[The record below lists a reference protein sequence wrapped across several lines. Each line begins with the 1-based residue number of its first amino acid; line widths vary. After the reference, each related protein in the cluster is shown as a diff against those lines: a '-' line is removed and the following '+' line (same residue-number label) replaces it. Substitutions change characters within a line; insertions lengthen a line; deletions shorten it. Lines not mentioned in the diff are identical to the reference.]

1 MKKNSIVLIIG
12 LMSLALIGVL
22 AMQFYFLRDSYRQK
36 SQLFDES
43 VNAAITAVAGK
54 LERREVVDFAKVQQ
68 ERNIEKSK
76 QEQAKQRLLAEQL
89 EIQYRIEELKNKQHV
104 IFSNFKEQEDQL
116 RALYPNVIEI
126 KNSFYE
132 TYIKRPEY
140 QKYIKFSVSNELTD
154 DNLVQAFI
162 MLNASKVDD
171 QVNGKDDSTRFVIPL
186 LDGLVDQQTKFRVAT
201 LPPRENAK
209 LTKTISDLEKRLDVL
224 NRKNAWTGFNVYDS
238 VAMLGGKK
246 ADYIE
251 DVAIGMELAK
261 RPLKDRLNVI
271 IVQEL
276 IKDELAQRDI
286 KAPFNIEI
294 WSTNNILLNNILNE
308 ATLNNPTNTT
318 KYSTAL
324 FKGDIGAAPGKLTIY
339 FPNKKAIIADN
350 MGYLLLPML
359 ALLFLLVGCFAY
371 TLIIIFRQKKVSEM
385 KTDFI
390 NNMTHEFKTPVAT
403 IMIASESLKDP
414 DINADHKRVQKLA
427 NIIYDENVRLGN
439 HIERVLDLAR
449 LEKETLKLDQEDV
462 HINELVSAVTDSMQ
476 LRMQNVG
483 GKFSIDLT
491 ATKDV
496 VVGDELHFSNVFY
509 NLLDNAIKYNKG
521 DLHVNIN
528 SKNVGDTIVVTIAD
542 NGIGMSRDH
551 LQKIFDQFYRIPT
564 GNVHNVKGFGL
575 GLSYVQDILRRLNGK
590 ITVKSEKDKGT
601 TFEVILPIKK

>member
-43 VNAAITAVAGK
+43 VNAALTAVAGK

-76 QEQAKQRLLAEQL
+76 QEQAKQQLLTEQL
-89 EIQYRIEELKNKQHV
+89 QLQTQIEDLRGKLNRVYQK
-104 IFSNFKEQEDQL
+104 FKTQEDRL
-116 RALYPNVIEI
+116 NRLYPNII
-126 KNSFYE
+126 YIDNWFYE
-132 TYIKRPEY
+132 TYVRRPQYQDLVEISIVKKPTSTPLYYEEQIEVNAIKPIPRIE
-140 QKYIKFSVSNELTD
+140 
-154 DNLVQAFI
+154 A
-162 MLNASKVDD
+162 
-171 QVNGKDDSTRFVIPL
+171 KDDSTRF
-186 LDGLVDQQTKFRVAT
+186 LVVHFDDLKRLVGRDLFV
-201 LPPRENAK
+201 LPPRSDPK
-209 LTKTISDLEKRLDVL
+209 LSQKIFELEIKL
-224 NRKNAWTGFNVYDS
+224 NKLSKKNAGQGFNVYDS

-261 RPLKDRLNVI
+261 RPLKDRLNII

-276 IKDELAQRDI
+276 LKEELAQREI
-286 KAPFNIEI
+286 KVPFNIEI
-294 WSTNNILLNNILNE
+294 WSTSNILLNNILNE
-308 ATLNNPTNTT
+308 AELNSSKNST

-350 MGYLLLPML
+350 MSYLLLPML

-439 HIERVLDLAR
+439 HIERVLDLAK
-449 LEKETLKLDQEDV
+449 LEKETLKLDREDV
-462 HINELVSAVTDSMQ
+462 HINDLVAAVTDSMQ
-476 LRMQNVG
+476 LRMQNIG
-483 GKFSIDLT
+483 GKFSVDLA
-491 ATKDV
+491 ATKDI

-509 NLLDNAIKYNKG
+509 NLMDNAIKYSKG
-521 DLHVNIN
+521 DLHVNIS
-528 SKNVGDTIVVTIAD
+528 SKNVGDNIVITIAD

-575 GLSYVQDILRRLNGK
+575 GLSYVQDILRRLNGR

-601 TFEVILPIKK
+601 TFEVILPLKK

>member
-89 EIQYRIEELKNKQHV
+89 EIQYRIEELKNKQHTV
-104 IFSNFKEQEDQL
+104 FSNFKEQEDQL

-171 QVNGKDDSTRFVIPL
+171 QISGKDDSTRFVIPL
-186 LDGLVDQQTKFRVAT
+186 MDPLVNQQTKFRVAT

-209 LTKTISDLEKRLDVL
+209 LAKTISDLEKRLDVL
-224 NRKNAWTGFNVYDS
+224 NRKNSWSGFNVYDS

-339 FPNKKAIIADN
+339 FPNKKEIIADN

-449 LEKETLKLDQEDV
+449 LEKETLKLDQVEV
-462 HINELVSAVTDSMQ
+462 HINDLVSAVTDSMQ
-476 LRMQNVG
+476 LRMQNIG
-483 GKFSIDLT
+483 GKFSIDLA
-491 ATKDV
+491 ATKDIV
-496 VVGDELHFSNVFY
+496 IGDELHFSNVFY
-509 NLLDNAIKYNKG
+509 NLLDNAIKYSKG

>member
-104 IFSNFKEQEDQL
+104 VFSNFKEQEDQL

-140 QKYIKFSVSNELTD
+140 QKFIKFSVSNELTD

-186 LDGLVDQQTKFRVAT
+186 MDPLVNQQTKFRVAT

-209 LTKTISDLEKRLDVL
+209 LAKTISDLEKRLDIL
-224 NRKNAWTGFNVYDS
+224 NRKNAWSGFNVYDS

-251 DVAIGMELAK
+251 DIAIGMELAK

-308 ATLNNPTNTT
+308 AALNNPTNTT

-449 LEKETLKLDQEDV
+449 LEKETLKLDQVDV
-462 HINELVSAVTDSMQ
+462 HINDLVSAVTDSMQ
-476 LRMQNVG
+476 LRMQNIG
-483 GKFSIDLT
+483 GKFSIDL
-491 ATKDV
+491 AAAKDV

-521 DLHVNIN
+521 DLHVNIQ
-528 SKNVGDTIVVTIAD
+528 SKNVGDTIVITIAD

>member
-104 IFSNFKEQEDQL
+104 VFSNFKEQEDQL

-140 QKYIKFSVSNELTD
+140 QKFIKFSVSNELTD

-186 LDGLVDQQTKFRVAT
+186 MDPLVNQQTKFRVAT

-209 LTKTISDLEKRLDVL
+209 LAKTISDLEKRLDVL
-224 NRKNAWTGFNVYDS
+224 NRKNSWSGFNVYDS

-308 ATLNNPTNTT
+308 AALNNPTNTT

-449 LEKETLKLDQEDV
+449 LEKETLKLDQVDV
-462 HINELVSAVTDSMQ
+462 HINDLVSAVTDSMQ
-476 LRMQNVG
+476 LRMQNIG
-483 GKFSIDLT
+483 GKFSIDL
-491 ATKDV
+491 AAAKDV

-521 DLHVNIN
+521 DLHVNIQ
-528 SKNVGDTIVVTIAD
+528 SKNVGDTIVITIAD

>member
-68 ERNIEKSK
+68 ERNLEKSK

-89 EIQYRIEELKNKQHV
+89 EIQYRIEELKNKQHT

-171 QVNGKDDSTRFVIPL
+171 QVSGKDDSTRFVIPL

-209 LTKTISDLEKRLDVL
+209 LTKTIADLEKRLDVL
-224 NRKNAWTGFNVYDS
+224 NKKNTWSGFNVYDS

-261 RPLKDRLNVI
+261 RPLKDRLNII

-276 IKDELAQRDI
+276 IKEELAQR
-286 KAPFNIEI
+286 
-294 WSTNNILLNNILNE
+294 TNNILLNNILDE
-308 ATLNNPTNTT
+308 AALKNPSNTT
-318 KYSTAL
+318 RYSTAL

-449 LEKETLKLDQEDV
+449 LEKETLKLDQVDV
-462 HINELVSAVTDSMQ
+462 HINDLVSAVTDSMQ
-476 LRMQNVG
+476 LRMQNIG
-483 GKFSIDLT
+483 GKFSIDLA

-521 DLHVNIN
+521 DLHVSIQ
-528 SKNVGDTIVVTIAD
+528 SKNVGDSIVVTIAD

-601 TFEVILPIKK
+601 TFEVILPTKK

>member
-104 IFSNFKEQEDQL
+104 VFSNFKEQEDQL

-140 QKYIKFSVSNELTD
+140 QKFIKFSVSNELTD

-171 QVNGKDDSTRFVIPL
+171 QINGKDDSTRFVIPL
-186 LDGLVDQQTKFRVAT
+186 MDPLVNQQTKFRVAT

-209 LTKTISDLEKRLDVL
+209 LAKTISDLEKRLDIL
-224 NRKNAWTGFNVYDS
+224 NRKNAWSDFNVYDS

-251 DVAIGMELAK
+251 DIAIGMELAK

-276 IKDELAQRDI
+276 IKEELAQRDI

-308 ATLNNPTNTT
+308 AALNNPTNTT

-449 LEKETLKLDQEDV
+449 LEKETLKLDQVEV
-462 HINELVSAVTDSMQ
+462 CINDLVSAVTDSMQ
-476 LRMQNVG
+476 LRMQNIG
-483 GKFSIDLT
+483 GKFSIDLA

-509 NLLDNAIKYNKG
+509 NLLDNAIKYSKG

>member
-12 LMSLALIGVL
+12 LMSLALVGVL

-43 VNAAITAVAGK
+43 VNAALTAVAGK

-76 QEQAKQRLLAEQL
+76 REQAKQQLLAEQV
-89 EIQYRIEELKNKQHV
+89 EIQYKIERLKSKQHA
-104 IFSNFKEQEDQL
+104 IYAKYKEQEDQL

-162 MLNASKVDD
+162 VLNASKVDNPVD
-171 QVNGKDDSTRFVIPL
+171 GKDDSTRFVIPL
-186 LDGLVDQQTKFRVAT
+186 IDPMANLQTKFRVAT
-201 LPPRENAK
+201 LPPKEDSK
-209 LTKTISDLEKRLDVL
+209 LSKTISDLEKRLDFL
-224 NRKNAWTGFNVYDS
+224 NRQNSWQVFNVYDS

-251 DVAIGMELAK
+251 DVAIGMELAN
-261 RPLKDRLNVI
+261 RPLKDRINI
-271 IVQEL
+271 ITVQDL
-276 IKDELAQRDI
+276 LKDELAQRDI
-286 KAPFNIEI
+286 KVPFNIEI
-294 WSTNNILLNNILNE
+294 WSTTNILLTNILNE
-308 ATLNNPTNTT
+308 ATLNNSKNTT
-318 KYSTAL
+318 KYSTPL

-414 DINADHKRVQKLA
+414 DINADHNRVQKLA

-449 LEKETLKLDQEDV
+449 LEKETLKLNREDV
-462 HINELVSAVTDSMQ
+462 HINDLVSAVTDSMQ
-476 LRMQNVG
+476 LRMQNIG
-483 GKFSIDLT
+483 GKFSIDLA
-491 ATKDV
+491 ATKDL

-509 NLLDNAIKYNKG
+509 NLLDNAIKYSKG
-521 DLHVNIN
+521 NLHVQIN
-528 SKNVGDTIVVTIAD
+528 SKNTGDSIVVTITD

-575 GLSYVQDILRRLNGK
+575 GLSYVQDILRRLNGR

-601 TFEVILPIKK
+601 TFEVILPLKK

>member
-104 IFSNFKEQEDQL
+104 VFSNFKEQEDQL

-132 TYIKRPEY
+132 TYIKRPDY
-140 QKYIKFSVSNELTD
+140 QKFIKFSVSNELTD

-171 QVNGKDDSTRFVIPL
+171 QISGKDDSTRFVIPL
-186 LDGLVDQQTKFRVAT
+186 MDPLVNQQTKFRVAT

-209 LTKTISDLEKRLDVL
+209 LAKTISDLEKRLDIL
-224 NRKNAWTGFNVYDS
+224 NRKNAWSGFNVYDS

-276 IKDELAQRDI
+276 IKEELAQRDI

-308 ATLNNPTNTT
+308 AALNNPTNTT

-449 LEKETLKLDQEDV
+449 LEKETLKLDQVDV
-462 HINELVSAVTDSMQ
+462 HINDLVSAVTDSMQ
-476 LRMQNVG
+476 LRMQNIG
-483 GKFSIDLT
+483 GKFSIDL
-491 ATKDV
+491 AAAKDV

-509 NLLDNAIKYNKG
+509 NLLDNAIKYSKG

>member
-68 ERNIEKSK
+68 ERNLEKSK

-89 EIQYRIEELKNKQHV
+89 EIQYRIEELKNKQHT

-171 QVNGKDDSTRFVIPL
+171 QVSGKDDSTRFVIPL

-209 LTKTISDLEKRLDVL
+209 LTKTIADLEKRLDVL
-224 NRKNAWTGFNVYDS
+224 NKKNSWSGFNVYDS

-261 RPLKDRLNVI
+261 RPLKDRLNII

-276 IKDELAQRDI
+276 IKEELAQRDI

-294 WSTNNILLNNILNE
+294 WSTNNILLNNILDE
-308 ATLNNPTNTT
+308 AALKNPSNTT
-318 KYSTAL
+318 RYSTAL

-449 LEKETLKLDQEDV
+449 LEKETLKLDQVDV
-462 HINELVSAVTDSMQ
+462 HINDLVSAVTDSMQ
-476 LRMQNVG
+476 LRMQNIG
-483 GKFSIDLT
+483 GKFSIDLA

-521 DLHVNIN
+521 DLHVSIQ
-528 SKNVGDTIVVTIAD
+528 SKNVGDSIVVTIAD

-601 TFEVILPIKK
+601 TFEVILPTKK

>member
-89 EIQYRIEELKNKQHV
+89 EIQYRIEELKNKQHTV
-104 IFSNFKEQEDQL
+104 FANFKEQEDQL

-171 QVNGKDDSTRFVIPL
+171 QISGKDDSTRFVIPL
-186 LDGLVDQQTKFRVAT
+186 MDPLVNQQTKFRVAT

-209 LTKTISDLEKRLDVL
+209 LTKTISDLEKRLDIL
-224 NRKNAWTGFNVYDS
+224 NRKNSWSGFNVYDS

-449 LEKETLKLDQEDV
+449 LEKETLKLDQVEV
-462 HINELVSAVTDSMQ
+462 HINDLVSAVTDSMQ
-476 LRMQNVG
+476 LRMQNIG
-483 GKFSIDLT
+483 GKFSIDLA
-491 ATKDV
+491 ATKDIV
-496 VVGDELHFSNVFY
+496 IGDELHFSNVFY
-509 NLLDNAIKYNKG
+509 NLLDNAIKYSKG

>member
-89 EIQYRIEELKNKQHV
+89 EIQYRVEELKNKQHV

-186 LDGLVDQQTKFRVAT
+186 MDPLVNQQTKFRVAT

-209 LTKTISDLEKRLDVL
+209 LAKTISDLEKRLDVL
-224 NRKNAWTGFNVYDS
+224 NRKNSWSGFNVYDS

-308 ATLNNPTNTT
+308 AALNNPTNTT

-449 LEKETLKLDQEDV
+449 LEKETLKLDQVDV
-462 HINELVSAVTDSMQ
+462 QINDLVSAVTDSMQ
-476 LRMQNVG
+476 LRMQNIG
-483 GKFSIDLT
+483 GKFSVDLA

-521 DLHVNIN
+521 DLHVNIQ

>member
-104 IFSNFKEQEDQL
+104 VFSNFKEQEDQL

-140 QKYIKFSVSNELTD
+140 QKFIKFSVSNELTD

-171 QVNGKDDSTRFVIPL
+171 QISGKDDSTRFVIPL
-186 LDGLVDQQTKFRVAT
+186 MDPLVNQQTKFRVAT

-209 LTKTISDLEKRLDVL
+209 LAKTISDLEKRLDIL
-224 NRKNAWTGFNVYDS
+224 NRKNAWSGFNVYDS

-276 IKDELAQRDI
+276 IKEELAQRDI

-308 ATLNNPTNTT
+308 AALNNPTNTT

-449 LEKETLKLDQEDV
+449 LEKETLKLDQVDV
-462 HINELVSAVTDSMQ
+462 HINDLVSAVTDSMQ
-476 LRMQNVG
+476 LRMQNIG
-483 GKFSIDLT
+483 GKFSIDL
-491 ATKDV
+491 AAAKDV

-509 NLLDNAIKYNKG
+509 NLLDNAIKYSKG

-528 SKNVGDTIVVTIAD
+528 SKNVGDTVVVTIAD

>member
-140 QKYIKFSVSNELTD
+140 QKYIKFSVSKELTD
-154 DNLVQAFI
+154 DNMVQAFI
-162 MLNASKVDD
+162 MLNASKVEN

-186 LDGLVDQQTKFRVAT
+186 LDALVDQQTKFRVAT
-201 LPPRENAK
+201 LPPRESAK
-209 LTKTISDLEKRLDVL
+209 LAKTISNLEKRLDVL
-224 NRKNAWTGFNVYDS
+224 NRKNSWSGFNVYDS

-246 ADYIE
+246 AGYIE

-308 ATLNNPTNTT
+308 ATLNNTTNTT
-318 KYSTAL
+318 RYSTAL

-371 TLIIIFRQKKVSEM
+371 TLIIIFKQKKVSEM

-462 HINELVSAVTDSMQ
+462 HINDLVSAVTDSMQ
-476 LRMQNVG
+476 LRMQNIG
-483 GKFSIDLT
+483 GKFSIDL
-491 ATKDV
+491 AASKDI

-509 NLLDNAIKYNKG
+509 NLLDNAIKYSKG
-521 DLHVNIN
+521 DLHVNIS
-528 SKNVGDTIVVTIAD
+528 SKNVGDSIVVTIAD

-590 ITVKSEKDKGT
+590 IGVKSEKDKGT
-601 TFEVILPIKK
+601 TFEVILPIKR

>member
-68 ERNIEKSK
+68 ERNLEKSK

-89 EIQYRIEELKNKQHV
+89 EIQYRIEELKNKQHT

-171 QVNGKDDSTRFVIPL
+171 QVSGKDDSTRFVIPL

-209 LTKTISDLEKRLDVL
+209 LTKTIADLEKRLDVL
-224 NRKNAWTGFNVYDS
+224 NKKNSWSGFNVYDS

-261 RPLKDRLNVI
+261 RPLKDRLNII

-276 IKDELAQRDI
+276 IKEELAQRDI

-294 WSTNNILLNNILNE
+294 WSTNNILLNNILDE
-308 ATLNNPTNTT
+308 AALKNPSNTT
-318 KYSTAL
+318 RYSTAL

-449 LEKETLKLDQEDV
+449 LEKETLKLDQVDV
-462 HINELVSAVTDSMQ
+462 HINDLVSAVTDSMQ
-476 LRMQNVG
+476 LRMQNIG
-483 GKFSIDLT
+483 GKFTIDLA

-521 DLHVNIN
+521 DLHVSIQ
-528 SKNVGDTIVVTIAD
+528 SKNVGDSIVVTIAD

-601 TFEVILPIKK
+601 TFEVILPTKK

>member
-43 VNAAITAVAGK
+43 VNAALTAVAGK

-76 QEQAKQRLLAEQL
+76 QEQAKQQQLTEQL
-89 EIQYRIEELKNKQHV
+89 QLQTQIENLRGKLEQIYQKYKLEEDRLK
-104 IFSNFKEQEDQL
+104 
-116 RALYPNVIEI
+116 ATYPNIINIE
-126 KNSFYE
+126 NWFYE
-132 TYIKRPEY
+132 TYVKRTQY
-140 QKYIKFSVSNELTD
+140 QDLVEINIVKTPTSGLYYQEDVIVSATKTIPRIE
-154 DNLVQAFI
+154 A
-162 MLNASKVDD
+162 
-171 QVNGKDDSTRFVIPL
+171 KDDSTRFLIVHIDDFKRL
-186 LDGLVDQQTKFRVAT
+186 LGKSIVA
-201 LPPRENAK
+201 LPPRSNPK
-209 LTKTISDLEKRLDVL
+209 LSKRIFELETKL
-224 NRKNAWTGFNVYDS
+224 NKLSKKNAGYGFNVYDS
-238 VAMLGGKK
+238 VDMLGGKK

-261 RPLKDRLNVI
+261 RPLKDRLNII

-276 IKDELAQRDI
+276 LKEELIHRDI

-294 WSTNNILLNNILNE
+294 WSTSNILLNNILNE
-308 ATLNNPTNTT
+308 AELNNPINTT

-324 FKGDIGAAPGKLTIY
+324 FKGDVGAAPGKLTIY

-350 MGYLLLPML
+350 MSYLLLPML
-359 ALLFLLVGCFAY
+359 TLLFLLVGCFAY

-439 HIERVLDLAR
+439 HIERVLDLAK
-449 LEKETLKLDQEDV
+449 LEKETLKLDREDV
-462 HINELVSAVTDSMQ
+462 HINDLVAAVTDSMQ
-476 LRMQNVG
+476 LRMQNIG
-483 GKFSIDLT
+483 GKFSVDLA
-491 ATKDV
+491 ATKDI

-509 NLLDNAIKYNKG
+509 NLMDNAIKYSKG
-521 DLHVNIN
+521 DLHVNIG
-528 SKNVGDTIVVTIAD
+528 SKNIGDNIVITIAD

-575 GLSYVQDILRRLNGK
+575 GLSYVQDILRRLNGR

-601 TFEVILPIKK
+601 TFEVILPVKK

>member
-140 QKYIKFSVSNELTD
+140 QKYIKFSVSKELTD
-154 DNLVQAFI
+154 DNMVQAFI
-162 MLNASKVDD
+162 MLNASKVEN

-186 LDGLVDQQTKFRVAT
+186 LDALVDQQTKFRVAT
-201 LPPRENAK
+201 LPPRESAK
-209 LTKTISDLEKRLDVL
+209 LAKTISNLEKRLDVL
-224 NRKNAWTGFNVYDS
+224 NRKNSWSGFNVYDS

-246 ADYIE
+246 AGYIE

-308 ATLNNPTNTT
+308 ATLNNTTNTT
-318 KYSTAL
+318 RYSTAL

-371 TLIIIFRQKKVSEM
+371 TLIIIFKQKKVSEM

-462 HINELVSAVTDSMQ
+462 HINDLLSAVTDSMQ
-476 LRMQNVG
+476 LRMQNIG
-483 GKFSIDLT
+483 GKFSIDL
-491 ATKDV
+491 AASKDI

-509 NLLDNAIKYNKG
+509 NLLDNAIKYSKG
-521 DLHVNIN
+521 DLHVNIS
-528 SKNVGDTIVVTIAD
+528 SKNVGDSIVVTIAD

-590 ITVKSEKDKGT
+590 IGVKSEKDKGT
-601 TFEVILPIKK
+601 TFEVILPIKR

>member
-43 VNAAITAVAGK
+43 VNAALTAVAGK

-76 QEQAKQRLLAEQL
+76 QEQAKQRQLTEQL
-89 EIQYRIEELKNKQHV
+89 RLQTQIEELRGKLDQVYQKYK
-104 IFSNFKEQEDQL
+104 IREDKL
-116 RALYPNVIEI
+116 KALYPNVVNIE
-126 KNSFYE
+126 NWFYE
-132 TYIKRPEY
+132 TYIRRPQY
-140 QKYIKFSVSNELTD
+140 QDLVEINIIKTPTNSMYYQEDVIVSATKTIPRIE
-154 DNLVQAFI
+154 A
-162 MLNASKVDD
+162 
-171 QVNGKDDSTRFVIPL
+171 KDDSTRFLIIHFDDYKRLIGRDLFV
-186 LDGLVDQQTKFRVAT
+186 
-201 LPPRENAK
+201 LPPRSDPKLARKIFELETKLNKLSRQNARY
-209 LTKTISDLEKRLDVL
+209 E
-224 NRKNAWTGFNVYDS
+224 FNVYDS

-276 IKDELAQRDI
+276 LKEELAQREI

-294 WSTNNILLNNILNE
+294 WSTSNILLNNILNE
-308 ATLNNPTNTT
+308 AELNSPINTT

-439 HIERVLDLAR
+439 HIERVLDLAK
-449 LEKETLKLDQEDV
+449 LEKETLKLDREDV
-462 HINELVSAVTDSMQ
+462 HINDLVAAVTDSMQ
-476 LRMQNVG
+476 LRMQNIG
-483 GKFSIDLT
+483 GKFSVDLA
-491 ATKDV
+491 ATKDI

-509 NLLDNAIKYNKG
+509 NLMDNAIKYSKG
-521 DLHVNIN
+521 DLHVNIS
-528 SKNVGDTIVVTIAD
+528 SKNIGDNIVITIAD

-575 GLSYVQDILRRLNGK
+575 GLSYVQDILRRLNGR

>member
-104 IFSNFKEQEDQL
+104 VFSNFKEQEDQL

-140 QKYIKFSVSNELTD
+140 QKFIKFSVSNELTD
-154 DNLVQAFI
+154 DNLVQAYI

-171 QVNGKDDSTRFVIPL
+171 QISGKDDSTRFVIPL
-186 LDGLVDQQTKFRVAT
+186 MDPLVNQQTKFRVAT

-209 LTKTISDLEKRLDVL
+209 LAKTISDLEKRLDIL
-224 NRKNAWTGFNVYDS
+224 NRKNAWSGFNVYDS

-251 DVAIGMELAK
+251 DIAIGMELAK

-276 IKDELAQRDI
+276 IKEELAQRDI

-308 ATLNNPTNTT
+308 AALNNPTNTT

-449 LEKETLKLDQEDV
+449 LEKETLKLDQVEV
-462 HINELVSAVTDSMQ
+462 CINDLVSAVTDSMQ
-476 LRMQNVG
+476 LRMQNIG
-483 GKFSIDLT
+483 GKFSIDLA

-509 NLLDNAIKYNKG
+509 NLLDNAIKYSKG

>member
-89 EIQYRIEELKNKQHV
+89 EIQYRIEELKNKQHTV
-104 IFSNFKEQEDQL
+104 FSNFKEQEDQL

-171 QVNGKDDSTRFVIPL
+171 QISGKDDSTRFVIPL
-186 LDGLVDQQTKFRVAT
+186 MDPLVNQQTKFRVAT

-209 LTKTISDLEKRLDVL
+209 LAKTISDLEKRLDVL
-224 NRKNAWTGFNVYDS
+224 NRKNSWSGFNVYDS

-276 IKDELAQRDI
+276 IKDELAQRYI

-449 LEKETLKLDQEDV
+449 LEKETLKLDQVEV
-462 HINELVSAVTDSMQ
+462 HINDLVSAVTDSMQ
-476 LRMQNVG
+476 LRMQNIG
-483 GKFSIDLT
+483 GKFSIDLA
-491 ATKDV
+491 ATKDIV
-496 VVGDELHFSNVFY
+496 IGDELHFSNVFY
-509 NLLDNAIKYNKG
+509 NLLDNAIKYSKG

>member
-104 IFSNFKEQEDQL
+104 VFSNFKEQEDQL

-140 QKYIKFSVSNELTD
+140 QKFIKFSVSNELTD

-171 QVNGKDDSTRFVIPL
+171 QISGKDDSTRFVIPL
-186 LDGLVDQQTKFRVAT
+186 MDPLVNQQTKFRVAT

-209 LTKTISDLEKRLDVL
+209 LAKTISDLEKRLDIL
-224 NRKNAWTGFNVYDS
+224 NRKNAWSGFNVYDS

-276 IKDELAQRDI
+276 IKEELAQRDI

-308 ATLNNPTNTT
+308 AALNNPTNTT

-449 LEKETLKLDQEDV
+449 LEKETLKLDQVEV
-462 HINELVSAVTDSMQ
+462 SINDLVSAVTDSMQ
-476 LRMQNVG
+476 LRMQNIG
-483 GKFSIDLT
+483 GKFSIDLE
-491 ATKDV
+491 ATKDIV
-496 VVGDELHFSNVFY
+496 IGDELHFSNVFY
-509 NLLDNAIKYNKG
+509 NLLDNAIKYSKG

>member
-140 QKYIKFSVSNELTD
+140 QKYIKFSVSKELTD
-154 DNLVQAFI
+154 DNMVQAFI
-162 MLNASKVDD
+162 MLNASKVEN

-186 LDGLVDQQTKFRVAT
+186 LDALVDQQTKFRVAT
-201 LPPRENAK
+201 LPPRESAK
-209 LTKTISDLEKRLDVL
+209 LAKTISNLEKRLDVL
-224 NRKNAWTGFNVYDS
+224 NRKNSWSGFNVYDS

-246 ADYIE
+246 AGYIE

-308 ATLNNPTNTT
+308 ATLNNTTNTT
-318 KYSTAL
+318 RYSTAL

-371 TLIIIFRQKKVSEM
+371 TLIIIFKQKKVSEM

-462 HINELVSAVTDSMQ
+462 HINDLVSAVTDSMQ
-476 LRMQNVG
+476 LRMQNIG
-483 GKFSIDLT
+483 GKFSIDL
-491 ATKDV
+491 AASKDI

-509 NLLDNAIKYNKG
+509 NLLDNAIKYSKG
-521 DLHVNIN
+521 DLHVNIS
-528 SKNVGDTIVVTIAD
+528 SKNVGESIVVTIAD

-590 ITVKSEKDKGT
+590 IGVKSEKDKGT
-601 TFEVILPIKK
+601 TFEVILPIKR

>member
-1 MKKNSIVLIIG
+1 
-12 LMSLALIGVL
+12 
-22 AMQFYFLRDSYRQK
+22 
-36 SQLFDES
+36 
-43 VNAAITAVAGK
+43 
-54 LERREVVDFAKVQQ
+54 
-68 ERNIEKSK
+68 
-76 QEQAKQRLLAEQL
+76 
-89 EIQYRIEELKNKQHV
+89 
-104 IFSNFKEQEDQL
+104 
-116 RALYPNVIEI
+116 
-126 KNSFYE
+126 
-132 TYIKRPEY
+132 
-140 QKYIKFSVSNELTD
+140 
-154 DNLVQAFI
+154 
-162 MLNASKVDD
+162 
-171 QVNGKDDSTRFVIPL
+171 
-186 LDGLVDQQTKFRVAT
+186 
-201 LPPRENAK
+201 
-209 LTKTISDLEKRLDVL
+209 
-224 NRKNAWTGFNVYDS
+224 
-238 VAMLGGKK
+238 MLGGKK

-276 IKDELAQRDI
+276 IKEELAQRDI

-308 ATLNNPTNTT
+308 AALNNPTNTT

-449 LEKETLKLDQEDV
+449 LEKETLKLDQVEV
-462 HINELVSAVTDSMQ
+462 SINDLVSAVTDSMQ
-476 LRMQNVG
+476 LRMQNIG
-483 GKFSIDLT
+483 GKFSIDLA
-491 ATKDV
+491 ATKDIV
-496 VVGDELHFSNVFY
+496 IGDELHFSNVFY
-509 NLLDNAIKYNKG
+509 NLLDNAIKYSKG

>member
-1 MKKNSIVLIIG
+1 MAEQVEIQYKI
-12 LMSLALIGVL
+12 
-22 AMQFYFLRDSYRQK
+22 
-36 SQLFDES
+36 
-43 VNAAITAVAGK
+43 
-54 LERREVVDFAKVQQ
+54 ERL
-68 ERNIEKSK
+68 KSK
-76 QEQAKQRLLAEQL
+76 QHAIYAK
-89 EIQYRIEELKNKQHV
+89 Y
-104 IFSNFKEQEDQL
+104 KEQEDQL

-162 MLNASKVDD
+162 VLNASKVDNPVD
-171 QVNGKDDSTRFVIPL
+171 GKDDSTRFVIPL
-186 LDGLVDQQTKFRVAT
+186 IDPMANLQTKFRVAT
-201 LPPRENAK
+201 LPPKEDSK
-209 LTKTISDLEKRLDVL
+209 LSKTISDLEKRLDFL
-224 NRKNAWTGFNVYDS
+224 NRQNSWQVFNVYDS

-251 DVAIGMELAK
+251 DVAIGMELAN
-261 RPLKDRLNVI
+261 RPLKDRINI
-271 IVQEL
+271 ITVQDL
-276 IKDELAQRDI
+276 LKDELAQRDI
-286 KAPFNIEI
+286 KVPFNIEI
-294 WSTNNILLNNILNE
+294 WSTTNILLTNILNE
-308 ATLNNPTNTT
+308 ATLNNSKNTT
-318 KYSTAL
+318 KYSTPL

-414 DINADHKRVQKLA
+414 DINADHNRVQKLA

-449 LEKETLKLDQEDV
+449 LEKETLKLNREDV
-462 HINELVSAVTDSMQ
+462 HINDLVSAVTDSMQ
-476 LRMQNVG
+476 LRMQNIG
-483 GKFSIDLT
+483 GKFSIDLA
-491 ATKDV
+491 ATKDL

-509 NLLDNAIKYNKG
+509 NLLDNAIKYSKG
-521 DLHVNIN
+521 NLHVQIN
-528 SKNVGDTIVVTIAD
+528 SKNTGDSIVVTITD

-575 GLSYVQDILRRLNGK
+575 GLSYVQDILRRLNGR

-601 TFEVILPIKK
+601 TFEVILPLKK

>member
-68 ERNIEKSK
+68 ERNIQKSK

-89 EIQYRIEELKNKQHV
+89 EIQYRIEELKNKQHTV
-104 IFSNFKEQEDQL
+104 FSTFKEQEDQL

-140 QKYIKFSVSNELTD
+140 QKFIKFSVSNELTD

-171 QVNGKDDSTRFVIPL
+171 QINGKDDSTRFVIPL
-186 LDGLVDQQTKFRVAT
+186 MDPLVNQQTKFRVAT

-209 LTKTISDLEKRLDVL
+209 LTKTISDLEKRLDML
-224 NRKNAWTGFNVYDS
+224 NRKNSWSGFNVYDS

-414 DINADHKRVQKLA
+414 DINADHMRVQKLA

-449 LEKETLKLDQEDV
+449 LEKETLKLDQVEV
-462 HINELVSAVTDSMQ
+462 HINDLLSAVTDSMQ
-476 LRMQNVG
+476 LRMQNIA
-483 GKFSIDLT
+483 GKFSIDLA
-491 ATKDV
+491 ATKDIV
-496 VVGDELHFSNVFY
+496 IGDELHFSNVFY
-509 NLLDNAIKYNKG
+509 NLLDNAIKYSKG

>member
-104 IFSNFKEQEDQL
+104 VFSNFKEQEDQL

-140 QKYIKFSVSNELTD
+140 QKFIKFSVSNELTD

-171 QVNGKDDSTRFVIPL
+171 QINGKDDSTRFVIPL
-186 LDGLVDQQTKFRVAT
+186 MDPLVNQQTKFRVAT

-209 LTKTISDLEKRLDVL
+209 LAKTISDLEKRLDIL
-224 NRKNAWTGFNVYDS
+224 NRKNAWSGFNVYDS

-251 DVAIGMELAK
+251 DIAIGMELAK

-276 IKDELAQRDI
+276 IKEELAQRDI

-308 ATLNNPTNTT
+308 AALNNPTNTT

-449 LEKETLKLDQEDV
+449 LEKETLKLDQVEV
-462 HINELVSAVTDSMQ
+462 CINDLVSAVTDSMQ
-476 LRMQNVG
+476 LRMQNIG
-483 GKFSIDLT
+483 GKFSIDLA

-509 NLLDNAIKYNKG
+509 NLLDNAIKYSKG
-521 DLHVNIN
+521 DLHVNVN

>member
-68 ERNIEKSK
+68 ERNLEKSK

-89 EIQYRIEELKNKQHV
+89 EIQYRIEELKNKQHI

-171 QVNGKDDSTRFVIPL
+171 QVSGKDDSTRFVIPL

-209 LTKTISDLEKRLDVL
+209 LTKTIADLEKRLDVL
-224 NRKNAWTGFNVYDS
+224 NKKNSWSGFNVYDS

-261 RPLKDRLNVI
+261 RPLKDRLNII

-276 IKDELAQRDI
+276 IKEELAQRDI
-286 KAPFNIEI
+286 RAPFNIEI

-308 ATLNNPTNTT
+308 AALKNPSNTT
-318 KYSTAL
+318 RYSTAL

-339 FPNKKAIIADN
+339 FPDKKAIIADN

-449 LEKETLKLDQEDV
+449 LEKETLKLDQVDV
-462 HINELVSAVTDSMQ
+462 HINDLISAVTDSMQ
-476 LRMQNVG
+476 LRMQNIG
-483 GKFSIDLT
+483 GKFTIDLA
-491 ATKDV
+491 ATKDI

-521 DLHVNIN
+521 DLHVNIQ
-528 SKNVGDTIVVTIAD
+528 SKNVGDSIVVTIAD

-601 TFEVILPIKK
+601 TFEVILPTKK

>member
-68 ERNIEKSK
+68 ERNLEKSK

-89 EIQYRIEELKNKQHV
+89 EIQYRIEELKNKQHT

-171 QVNGKDDSTRFVIPL
+171 QVSGKDDSTRFVIPL

-201 LPPRENAK
+201 LPPREDAK
-209 LTKTISDLEKRLDVL
+209 LTKTIADLEKRLDVL
-224 NRKNAWTGFNVYDS
+224 NKKNSWSGFNVYDS

-261 RPLKDRLNVI
+261 RPLKDRLNII

-276 IKDELAQRDI
+276 IKEELAQRDI
-286 KAPFNIEI
+286 RAPFNIEI

-308 ATLNNPTNTT
+308 AALKNPSNTT
-318 KYSTAL
+318 RYSTAL

-339 FPNKKAIIADN
+339 FPDKKAIIADN

-449 LEKETLKLDQEDV
+449 LEKETLKLDQVDV
-462 HINELVSAVTDSMQ
+462 HINDLVSAVTDSMQ
-476 LRMQNVG
+476 LRMQNIG
-483 GKFSIDLT
+483 GKFTIDLA
-491 ATKDV
+491 ATKDI

-521 DLHVNIN
+521 DLHVNIQ
-528 SKNVGDTIVVTIAD
+528 SKNVGDSIVVTIAD

-601 TFEVILPIKK
+601 TFEVILPTKK

>member
-140 QKYIKFSVSNELTD
+140 QKYIKFSVSKELTD
-154 DNLVQAFI
+154 DNMVQAFI
-162 MLNASKVDD
+162 MLNASKVEN

-186 LDGLVDQQTKFRVAT
+186 LDALVDQQTKFRVAT

-209 LTKTISDLEKRLDVL
+209 LAKTISNLEKRLDVL
-224 NRKNAWTGFNVYDS
+224 NRKNSWSGFNVYDS

-246 ADYIE
+246 AGYIE

-308 ATLNNPTNTT
+308 ATLNNTTNTT
-318 KYSTAL
+318 RYSTAL

-371 TLIIIFRQKKVSEM
+371 TLIIIFKQKKVSEM

-462 HINELVSAVTDSMQ
+462 HINDLVSAVTDSMQ
-476 LRMQNVG
+476 LRMQNIG
-483 GKFSIDLT
+483 GKFSIDL
-491 ATKDV
+491 AASKDI

-509 NLLDNAIKYNKG
+509 NLLDNAIKYSKG
-521 DLHVNIN
+521 DLHVNIS
-528 SKNVGDTIVVTIAD
+528 SKNVGESIVVTIAD

-590 ITVKSEKDKGT
+590 IGVKSEKDKGT
-601 TFEVILPIKK
+601 TFEVILPIKR

>member
-76 QEQAKQRLLAEQL
+76 QEQTKQRLLAEQL

-104 IFSNFKEQEDQL
+104 VFSNFKEQEDQL

-140 QKYIKFSVSNELTD
+140 QKFIKFSVSNELTD

-171 QVNGKDDSTRFVIPL
+171 QISGKDDSTRFVIPL
-186 LDGLVDQQTKFRVAT
+186 MDPLVNQQTKFRVAT

-209 LTKTISDLEKRLDVL
+209 LAKTISDLEKRLDIL
-224 NRKNAWTGFNVYDS
+224 NRKNAWSGFNVYDS

-276 IKDELAQRDI
+276 IKEELAQRDI

-308 ATLNNPTNTT
+308 AALNNPTNTT

-449 LEKETLKLDQEDV
+449 LEKETLKLDQVEV
-462 HINELVSAVTDSMQ
+462 SINDLVSAVTDSMQ
-476 LRMQNVG
+476 LRMQNIG
-483 GKFSIDLT
+483 GKFSIDLA
-491 ATKDV
+491 ATKDIV
-496 VVGDELHFSNVFY
+496 IGDELHFSNVFY
-509 NLLDNAIKYNKG
+509 NLLDNAIKYSKG

>member
-1 MKKNSIVLIIG
+1 
-12 LMSLALIGVL
+12 MSLALIGVL

-89 EIQYRIEELKNKQHV
+89 EIQYRIEELKNKQHTV
-104 IFSNFKEQEDQL
+104 FSNFKEQEDQL

-171 QVNGKDDSTRFVIPL
+171 QISGKDDSTRFVIPL
-186 LDGLVDQQTKFRVAT
+186 MDPLVNQQTKFRVAT

-224 NRKNAWTGFNVYDS
+224 NRKNSWSGFNVYDS

-308 ATLNNPTNTT
+308 ATLNTPTNTT

-449 LEKETLKLDQEDV
+449 LEKETLKLDQVEV
-462 HINELVSAVTDSMQ
+462 HINDLVSAVTDSMQ
-476 LRMQNVG
+476 LRMQNIG
-483 GKFSIDLT
+483 GKFSIDLA
-491 ATKDV
+491 ATKDIV
-496 VVGDELHFSNVFY
+496 IGDELHFSNVFY
-509 NLLDNAIKYNKG
+509 NLLDNAIKYSKG

-590 ITVKSEKDKGT
+590 ITVRSEKDKGT

>member
-89 EIQYRIEELKNKQHV
+89 EIQYRVEELKNKQHV

-140 QKYIKFSVSNELTD
+140 QKYINFSVSNELTD

-186 LDGLVDQQTKFRVAT
+186 MDPLVNQQTKFRVAT

-209 LTKTISDLEKRLDVL
+209 LAKTISDLEKRLDVL
-224 NRKNAWTGFNVYDS
+224 NRKNSWSGFNVYDS

-308 ATLNNPTNTT
+308 AALNNPTNTT

-449 LEKETLKLDQEDV
+449 LEKETLKLDQVDV
-462 HINELVSAVTDSMQ
+462 HINDLVSAVTDSMQ
-476 LRMQNVG
+476 LRMQNIG
-483 GKFSIDLT
+483 GKFSIDLA

-521 DLHVNIN
+521 DLHVNIQ

>member
-12 LMSLALIGVL
+12 LMSLALFGVL

-104 IFSNFKEQEDQL
+104 VFSNFKEQEDQL

-140 QKYIKFSVSNELTD
+140 QKFIKFSVSNELTD

-171 QVNGKDDSTRFVIPL
+171 QISGKDDSTRFVIPL
-186 LDGLVDQQTKFRVAT
+186 MDPLVNQQTKFRVAT
-201 LPPRENAK
+201 LPPRENTK
-209 LTKTISDLEKRLDVL
+209 LAKTISDLEKRLDIL
-224 NRKNAWTGFNVYDS
+224 NRKNAWSGFNVYDS

-276 IKDELAQRDI
+276 IKEELAQRDI

-308 ATLNNPTNTT
+308 AALNNPTNTT

-449 LEKETLKLDQEDV
+449 LEKETLKLDQVEV
-462 HINELVSAVTDSMQ
+462 SINDLVSAVTDSMQ
-476 LRMQNVG
+476 LRMQNIG
-483 GKFSIDLT
+483 GKFSIDLA
-491 ATKDV
+491 ATKDIV
-496 VVGDELHFSNVFY
+496 IGDELHFSNVFY
-509 NLLDNAIKYNKG
+509 NLLDNAIKYSKG

>member
-1 MKKNSIVLIIG
+1 
-12 LMSLALIGVL
+12 MSPS
-22 AMQFYFLRDSYRQK
+22 MLRL
-36 SQLFDES
+36 QLLPENLNDGRWSTLLKF
-43 VNAAITAVAGK
+43 N
-54 LERREVVDFAKVQQ
+54 
-68 ERNIEKSK
+68 RNVTLKKSK

-104 IFSNFKEQEDQL
+104 VFSNFKEQEDQL

-140 QKYIKFSVSNELTD
+140 QKFIKFSVSNELTD

-171 QVNGKDDSTRFVIPL
+171 QISGKDDSTRFVIPL
-186 LDGLVDQQTKFRVAT
+186 MDPLVNQQTKFRVAT

-209 LTKTISDLEKRLDVL
+209 LAKTISDLEKRLDIL
-224 NRKNAWTGFNVYDS
+224 NRKNAWSGFNVYDS

-276 IKDELAQRDI
+276 IKEELAQRDI

-308 ATLNNPTNTT
+308 AALNNPTNTT

-449 LEKETLKLDQEDV
+449 LEKETLKLDQVEV
-462 HINELVSAVTDSMQ
+462 SINDLVSAVTDSMQ
-476 LRMQNVG
+476 LRMQNIG
-483 GKFSIDLT
+483 GKFSIDLA
-491 ATKDV
+491 ATKDIV
-496 VVGDELHFSNVFY
+496 IGDELHFSNVFY
-509 NLLDNAIKYNKG
+509 NLLDNAIKYSKG

>member
-104 IFSNFKEQEDQL
+104 VFSNFKEQEDQL

-140 QKYIKFSVSNELTD
+140 QKFIKFSVSNELTD

-186 LDGLVDQQTKFRVAT
+186 MDPLVNQQTKFRVAT

-209 LTKTISDLEKRLDVL
+209 LAKTISDLEKRLDVL
-224 NRKNAWTGFNVYDS
+224 NRKNSWSGFNVYDS

-308 ATLNNPTNTT
+308 AALNNPTNTT

-449 LEKETLKLDQEDV
+449 LEKETLKLDQVDV
-462 HINELVSAVTDSMQ
+462 HINDLVSAVTDSMQ
-476 LRMQNVG
+476 LRMQNIG
-483 GKFSIDLT
+483 GKFSIDL
-491 ATKDV
+491 AAAKDV

-521 DLHVNIN
+521 DLHVNIQ

>member
-89 EIQYRIEELKNKQHV
+89 EIQYRIEELKNKQHTV
-104 IFSNFKEQEDQL
+104 FSNFKEQEDQL

-171 QVNGKDDSTRFVIPL
+171 QISGKDDSTRFVIPL
-186 LDGLVDQQTKFRVAT
+186 MDPLVNQQTKFRVAT

-224 NRKNAWTGFNVYDS
+224 NRKNSWSGFNVYDS

-449 LEKETLKLDQEDV
+449 LEKETLKLDQVEV
-462 HINELVSAVTDSMQ
+462 HINDLVSAVTDSMQ
-476 LRMQNVG
+476 LRMQNIG
-483 GKFSIDLT
+483 GKFSIDLA
-491 ATKDV
+491 ATKDIV
-496 VVGDELHFSNVFY
+496 IGDELHFSNVFY
-509 NLLDNAIKYNKG
+509 NLLDNAIKYSKG

>member
-140 QKYIKFSVSNELTD
+140 QKYIKFSVSKELTD
-154 DNLVQAFI
+154 DNMVQAFI
-162 MLNASKVDD
+162 MLNASKVEN

-186 LDGLVDQQTKFRVAT
+186 LDALVDQQTKFRVAT
-201 LPPRENAK
+201 LPPRESAK
-209 LTKTISDLEKRLDVL
+209 LAKTISNLEKRLDVL
-224 NRKNAWTGFNVYDS
+224 NRKNSWSGFNVYDS

-246 ADYIE
+246 AGYIE

-308 ATLNNPTNTT
+308 ATLNNTTNTT
-318 KYSTAL
+318 RYSTAL

-371 TLIIIFRQKKVSEM
+371 TLIIIFKQKKVSEM

-462 HINELVSAVTDSMQ
+462 HINDLVSAVTDSMQ
-476 LRMQNVG
+476 LRMQNIG
-483 GKFSIDLT
+483 GKFSIDL
-491 ATKDV
+491 AASKDI

-509 NLLDNAIKYNKG
+509 NLLDNAIKYSKG
-521 DLHVNIN
+521 DLHVNIS
-528 SKNVGDTIVVTIAD
+528 SKNVGESIVVTIAD

-564 GNVHNVKGFGL
+564 GNVNNVKGFGL

-590 ITVKSEKDKGT
+590 IGVKSEKDKGT
-601 TFEVILPIKK
+601 TFEVILPIKR